1 MPAAAI
7 DRASGE
13 PKQTARKKAAGDS
26 GGFLVTMMPID
37 ERDLS

>member
-1 MPAAAI
+1 MPAVTI
-7 DRASGE
+7 DRASGSRN
-13 PKQTARKKAAGDS
+13 KGRAKKPPEIS